1 MLDKNNQEPQSSN
14 PLKHEQ
20 NSRGKRSMR
29 AALAGNKYVT
39 AFTLGMQ
46 SSMEYRLQFF
56 IGLFNLVF
64 PVGLQCLIWTAV
76 YASQDHQ
83 SLYGY
88 DYGQMILYTVLAG
101 IVAKLVMTHLEHTIA
116 EDIKSGGLNTY
127 LVRPVSYFG
136 YRLSA
141 YMGSRVVS
149 DTILIIVMSVVIGI
163 AMAFHIGEMSLN
175 RVAVAIITLVLASAV
190 QFLLTYTVCALAFTL
205 QEISYFFVITTL
217 IVQILSGGMVPL
229 EVFGE
234 AANQW
239 FNLLPFKY
247 TIYFPVNVLNGRLAM
262 NEAFQGML
270 IQLVWFVLLIGA
282 SRMAWKLGLK
292 RYVGIGG

>member
-1 MLDKNNQEPQSSN
+1 MKKSHREPKSSN
-14 PLKHEQ
+14 PSDSTSA
-20 NSRGKRSMR
+20 SRMHNRSFFH
-29 AALAGNKYVT
+29 GNKYAT
-39 AFTLGMQ
+39 AFALGLQ

-56 IGLFNLVF
+56 IGLINLVF

-76 YASQDHQ
+76 YRSQSHD

-88 DYGQMILYTVLAG
+88 DYEQMILYTILAG

-141 YMGSRVVS
+141 YIGSRVVS
-149 DTILIIVMSVVIGI
+149 DTIMIVLMTAVLVI
-163 AMAFHIGEMSLN
+163 AMLQGVGL
-175 RVAVAIITLVLASAV
+175 ITSARLGVVVLSLVLAAAV
-190 QFLLTYTVCALAFTL
+190 QFLLTYTICALAFTL

-217 IVQILSGGMVPL
+217 IIQILSGGMVPL

-234 AANQW
+234 TVNQW

-247 TIYFPVNVLNGRLAM
+247 TIYFPVNILNGRLSM
-262 NEAFQGML
+262 DEAFSGIL
-270 IQLVWFVLLIGA
+270 IQCVWFVILA
-282 SRMAWKLGLK
+282 VMARISWKMGLK